1 MLKPKPILIT
11 AGGTG
16 GHVYPGLAVARE
28 LQAHGIPIIWMG
40 TKAGLEAKIIPA
52 AGIEVAWLEVSGLRG
67 KGWQALAL
75 APFRLAKA
83 LWQSVEI
90 MRKYQPAAVLGMGGF
105 VAGPG
110 GLVAALMGKPVVI
123 HEQNAVAGLTNRLL
137 AKFSKRVLEGF
148 PNTFPQSDK
157 VQVTGN
163 PVRADIAALPLPLER
178 LVDREEQPIH
188 LLVVGGSLGAAALNQ
203 TVPQALALVAPH
215 LRPEIRHQAG
225 AKNLVAAQQAY
236 QAAGVE
242 ASVTPFIED
251 MAEAY
256 AWADL
261 IICRAGALTVAEV
274 SAAGLA
280 ALFIPYPYAVD
291 DHQTA
296 NARYLVDQQAGLLLQ
311 QAELSPE
318 RLAKVLTELCTDRI
332 RLLKM
337 GMAARQLA
345 MPYATTQV
353 AAICAAYAGYDF
365 QETRKQ
371 A

>member
-83 LWQSVEI
+83 LWQSVKI
-90 MRKYQPAAVLGMGGF
+90 MRKHQPAAVLGMGGF

-225 AKNLVAAQQAY
+225 AKNLVAAQQTY